1 MKYLVKTAVQENG
14 GIPYGQEFEYA
25 PDIDDTGMLLVLYGK
40 LKKYYQG
47 TELFDFYSREINKTY
62 SWLSKNQNQDGGFPA
77 FHPNKND
84 GQYKMLAALFWLT
97 QIDKSA

>member
-1 MKYLVKTAVQENG
+1 MN
-14 GIPYGQEFEYA
+14 
-25 PDIDDTGMLLVLYGK
+25 
-40 LKKYYQG
+40 
-47 TELFDFYSREINKTY
+47 FYSREINKTY